1 MIRTR
6 PLFRALALGVVSTL
20 ASCAFRPSIEPTATP
35 PRAVFAPADI
45 ARGAQLAAIGNCG
58 TCHTS
63 TSGRAYAGGRRIATP
78 FGAIYSTNI
87 TPDRDTGIGRWSERA
102 FTRAMREGID
112 REGEFLYP
120 VFPYD
125 HFALVGDADLHAL
138 YAFLMTRTPVSA
150 TSPPNELAFPFGFRP
165 LLAAWQLLN
174 PPRRRFVAD
183 PARGDG
189 WNRGKYLVEGLA
201 HCGACH
207 TPRNAMGGEERD
219 RAFQGGEAEG
229 WIAPALDASSP
240 AAARW
245 TKARLERYLR
255 NHAPPDAGIP
265 AGPMLPFVHDLAT
278 APADDVADIATYMAS
293 IAGTGND
300 EAKATASR
308 VAAARSPRAVTN
320 DAGLRRGGDLYRAAC
335 ATCHDAGRG
344 VGSARAMP
352 LRDSTALALSS
363 PVNLLR
369 IVQDGVAPRD
379 GEPGR
384 FMPAFRG
391 TFTADQLA
399 DLARYL
405 RVSFGRGGAWA
416 DLDDDVRAVASGR
429 SEG

>member
-265 AGPMLPFVHDLAT
+265 AGPMLPVVHDLAT
-278 APADDVADIATYMAS
+278 APADDVAWRK
-293 IAGTGND
+293 N
-300 EAKATASR
+300 E
-308 VAAARSPRAVTN
+308 
-320 DAGLRRGGDLYRAAC
+320 
-335 ATCHDAGRG
+335 
-344 VGSARAMP
+344 
-352 LRDSTALALSS
+352 
-363 PVNLLR
+363 
-369 IVQDGVAPRD
+369 
-379 GEPGR
+379 
-384 FMPAFRG
+384 
-391 TFTADQLA
+391 
-399 DLARYL
+399 
-405 RVSFGRGGAWA
+405 
-416 DLDDDVRAVASGR
+416 
-429 SEG
+429 